1 MRIFDAGQRA
11 GVEPRLLTV
20 FWTVP
25 NVITLVRFLL
35 VPLFVWFVD
44 QEQFGRAVI
53 TLVVLSATDWVD
65 GYAARSLNQV
75 SVVGRWL
82 DPVADRLAL
91 IVVAATFVI
100 QGIAPTWL
108 VYIIVIPDVILVSY
122 GLLLFH
128 GSPDLPVSRI
138 GKVRTALLLL
148 GTPLLLLHRVPGF
161 DNDPLLMV
169 ATIIL
174 AVGCVGHLVAF
185 VDYLRKVTRKHRRL
199 KLNSPPDETS
209 A

>member
-1 MRIFDAGQRA
+1 MRVFGAGQRP

-25 NVITLVRFLL
+25 NLITVVRFLL
-35 VPLFVWFVD
+35 VPVFVWLVD
-44 QEQFGRAVI
+44 QEHYGRAVI
-53 TLVVLSATDWVD
+53 ALVILGATDWVD
-65 GYAARSLNQV
+65 GYVARFLNQV

-91 IVVAATFVI
+91 IVVAATFVV
-100 QGIAPTWL
+100 QGIAPNWL

-128 GSPDLPVSRI
+128 GSPDLPVSKI

-161 DNDPLLMV
+161 DNDALLTA
-169 ATIIL
+169 ATVIL
-174 AVGCVGHLVAF
+174 ALGCAGHLLAF
-185 VDYLRKVTRKHRRL
+185 VDYLRKVTLKHRQL
-199 KLNSPPDETS
+199 KLMSPPEETS